1 MTGIA
6 VPAEGPAT
14 ATPEAG
20 GHLPSSAVPAVT
32 AAQMAD
38 VDRLAIE
45 TYGITLLQMMEQA
58 GSHLAEVVRR
68 EMGGDLVG
76 RRVVVA
82 VGPGNNGGGGL
93 VAARHLANRGA
104 IVRVILAGLSAAPLL
119 LAGLVAYT
127 RRESPLA
134 TVAAMVWLVV
144 AQLGAWLLAG

>member
-1 MTGIA
+1 VTGIA
-6 VPAEGPAT
+6 VPAEGPTT
-14 ATPEAG
+14 AAPEAG

-68 EMGGDLVG
+68 EM
-76 RRVVVA
+76 
-82 VGPGNNGGGGL
+82 
-93 VAARHLANRGA
+93 RHLANRGA

-127 RRESPLA
+127 RHESPLA